1 MTITLSNSPLNL
13 ELKSQFYSSDLKVS
27 FYVCV
32 ALESQALLVVVL
44 LLLVYLK
51 IFPALAVL
59 FCWAYVF
66 DFCVDLPFSG
76 C

>member
-1 MTITLSNSPLNL
+1 MTTTLSNSPLNL
-13 ELKSQFYSSDLKVS
+13 EFESQFSSSDLKVS
-27 FYVCV
+27 FYVCI
-32 ALESQALLVVVL
+32 ALESQAVVLVVL

-59 FCWAYVF
+59 FCWAYGF